1 MDGTF
6 IDDRKIHVGFNQSS
20 FKIWRQ
26 VWRKDS
32 QHGKGREIMLPK
44 VPRRESFVVM
54 AVRRF
59 IGEVLMVMVKAENDT
74 EMNVILKTRQ
84 ASTMVEDKSSENWRG
99 FSMIS

>member
-32 QHGKGREIMLPK
+32 QHGKG
-44 VPRRESFVVM
+44 
-54 AVRRF
+54 
-59 IGEVLMVMVKAENDT
+59 
-74 EMNVILKTRQ
+74 
-84 ASTMVEDKSSENWRG
+84 KSP
-99 FSMIS
+99 FSYIDQTNHDS